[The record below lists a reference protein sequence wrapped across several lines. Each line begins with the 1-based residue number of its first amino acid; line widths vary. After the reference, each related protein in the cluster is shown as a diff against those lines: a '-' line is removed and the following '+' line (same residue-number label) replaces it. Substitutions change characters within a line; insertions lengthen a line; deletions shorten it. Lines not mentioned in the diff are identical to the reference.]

1 MVRHILLWK
10 FSKQVKEEGRQQEAL
25 AAMSASVSTMVGKIP
40 GLLRAEIGENLTGS
54 ACDFVFYAE
63 LEDMEA
69 LAAYQTHPLHVA
81 HKERSAPLV
90 SAPPT
95 VADYIV
101 AE

>member
-10 FSKQVKEEGRQQEAL
+10 FSPQVKAQGRQQEAL
-25 AAMSASVSTMVGKIP
+25 ETMAASVSAMVGKIP
-40 GLLRAEIGENLTGS
+40 GLLRAEIGPNLTGS

-63 LEDMEA
+63 LTDMDA
-69 LAAYQTHPLHVA
+69 LAAYQVHPLHVA

-90 SAPPT
+90 EAPPT